1 MLGFAIATAAELA
14 SSSSPSH
21 HHPQPTA
28 LADFSSLATA
38 HPLAALALAA
48 AVAAGSAAPVL
59 RGEPLDSEAF
69 GPFNAEAER
78 ANSAVALVGLFGLIA
93 MEALKGSALF

>member
-1 MLGFAIATAAELA
+1 MLAFAVAATAELA
-14 SSSSPSH
+14 SS
-21 HHPQPTA
+21 HPQPA
-28 LADFSSLATA
+28 LSDFSLLATA

-93 MEALKGSALF
+93 AEALKGSALF